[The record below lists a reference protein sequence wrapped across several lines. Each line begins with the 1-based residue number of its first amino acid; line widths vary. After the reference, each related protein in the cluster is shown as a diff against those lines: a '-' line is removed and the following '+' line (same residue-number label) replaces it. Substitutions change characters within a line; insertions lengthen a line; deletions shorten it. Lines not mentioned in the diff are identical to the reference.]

1 MKSHRAY
8 SDHEI
13 ACYVL
18 GLDMHNQALEI
29 QARLAHDDAAAAR
42 ALKWEAYFLGIVD
55 GLAPSAPPPALMRQ
69 IQATLGMEHI
79 PIMAG
84 DHPPV
89 DKPADPQYATDDTE
103 KASSQK
109 PHWGTESRRRLVIT
123 AGLCAAAGLLVFLAW
138 ASLRPTASTMIQQ
151 DIQLPSSQA
160 EP

>member
-18 GLDMHNQALEI
+18 GLDMHHQTQDI

-55 GLAPSAPPPALMRQ
+55 GLTPSAPPPELLMQ

-79 PIMAG
+79 PIRAEERPHT
-84 DHPPV
+84 DPENQV
-89 DKPADPQYATDDTE
+89 DQTTAHDTRQARHSTPRHGWA
-103 KASSQK
+103 K
-109 PHWGTESRRRLVIT
+109 HRRLAMT
-123 AGLCAAAGLLVFLAW
+123 AGLCVAAGLLVFLTW
-138 ASLRPTASTMIQQ
+138 ANLRSTTSTVVQQ
-151 DIQLPSSQA
+151 DIQLPSQPQS
-160 EP
+160 